1 MVRVLF
7 LFLIVLFTTTS
18 TLHGSPLSTVAN
30 KDAKIVGGKPVP
42 SDQFPWELSIGLA
55 KNQRGNAAQRQ
66 QAQPL
71 YKESTHHC
79 DGVLLSPEWV
89 MTAGHCGVDEN
100 THQPL
105 QPKDLLVGFQSKDLD
120 QVYDHG
126 RLPVAEVIVH
136 PQHRHGVSTS
146 PNDITLLRLATP
158 FPNQQGINTGSTA
171 TGGASAYACL
181 PQPSR
186 ASPHYTGKLT
196 SIGFGN
202 THALYYDLSG
212 SKIVSGIQPSR
223 YLKEIDVMDISDQS
237 ATNQRSIYCRG
248 RPDLICITALQD
260 PDSTCQGDSGGSLI
274 YQGNLVIGI
283 TSFGDNKNYDATRQ
297 VTCIGDTAYTRL
309 SMQTEWIRSHVPSV
323 CLR

>member
-1 MVRVLF
+1 MVKKKGKI
-7 LFLIVLFTTTS
+7 LITS
-18 TLHGSPLSTVAN
+18 TTIIHGSPLSNVAN

-42 SDQFPWELSIGLA
+42 TDQFPWELSIGLA
-55 KNQRGNAAQRQ
+55 KNQVGNAAQRQ

-89 MTAGHCGVDEN
+89 MTAGHCGVDEH
-100 THQPL
+100 TRQPL

-126 RLPVAEVIVH
+126 RMAVAQVIVH
-136 PQHRHGVSTS
+136 PQHHHGVSTS
-146 PNDITLLRLATP
+146 PNDISLLRLAAP
-158 FPNQQGINTGSTA
+158 FPLQQGGTTA
-171 TGGASAYACL
+171 ASGASAYACL

-186 ASPHYTGKLT
+186 TSLHYTGKLT

-212 SKIVSGIQPSR
+212 SKIVGGIQPSR
-223 YLKEIDVMDISDQS
+223 YLKQIDVVDITDQA
-237 ATNQRSIYCRG
+237 ATNQRSFYCKG
-248 RPDLICITALQD
+248 RPDLICITAVQD

-274 YQGNLVIGI
+274 YQGNLVVGI
-283 TSFGDNKNYDATRQ
+283 TSFGDNQNYDATRKI
-297 VTCIGDTAYTRL
+297 TCTGDTAYTRL
-309 SMQTEWIRSHVPSV
+309 SMQTEWIKSHVPSV
-323 CLR
+323 CLK